1 MFLKINNQHVGWK
14 GDLVTCYNVTCKI
27 KMYRAR
33 VMTSRLCLGLALF
46 LLNDHDLC
54 CTSTALHC
62 VQSLARWLLLLLCTS
77 TELDRQIFTIEKGR
91 HD

>member
-33 VMTSRLCLGLALF
+33 VMTSQTLVSRLG
-46 LLNDHDLC
+46 
-54 CTSTALHC
+54 TMS
-62 VQSLARWLLLLLCTS
+62 V
-77 TELDRQIFTIEKGR
+77 E
-91 HD
+91 